1 MRLPHLLDLPA
12 GAARR
17 GRPRRVRKVV
27 TSVVDWLRAGYPE
40 EAPTTGYSPLLALNG
55 PISLTERQ
63 TERVLRELRD
73 GPAST
78 TQIAVAITKA
88 TNRLPTP
95 NQRLAVDRLLQQR
108 KTQP

>member
-12 GAARR
+12 GAAHR

-55 PISLTERQ
+55 PISLT
-63 TERVLRELRD
+63 
-73 GPAST
+73 GPRLVSITST
-78 TQIAVAITKA
+78 ANGA
-88 TNRLPTP
+88 L
-95 NQRLAVDRLLQQR
+95 
-108 KTQP
+108 

>member
-17 GRPRRVRKVV
+17 GRPRRVRMVV

-63 TERVLRELRD
+63 TERVVRELCD

-78 TQIAVAITKA
+78 TQIDVAITKV
-88 TNRLPTP
+88 N
-95 NQRLAVDRLLQQR
+95 
-108 KTQP
+108 